1 MPGQSISAEQMW
13 GIYATGIAQAAGFAT
28 VPAGFI
34 LCGTSLIANLAVSSR
49 SLPPAAVP
57 NMQEA
62 LFQVYNL
69 ADTALGLQGIY
80 SPTQHSFFND
90 YAGYI
95 DNLVPAGS
103 QKAPTPTQA
112 GQLRMLQAGL
122 TDANTQYNTDLNSAN
137 TAWGQVSAANPG
149 QYDSFQ
155 SFLNGTT
162 WGGIIDADNKKIAAI
177 NSNIQTLLNKI
188 YGADYLTIQANK
200 AIVDNVRSAMQGSM
214 GTGPYDMLVQATSGS
229 LVVPA
234 YSPSDLDKFSL
245 WVDAIVFQ
253 HEGKVVTGVPPAVIN
268 FNQGIA
274 KNVSVNTPYFKQTNW
289 ASNNFFFTSPGGNE
303 SAATQLDIN
312 TGDPGFSLQV
322 QFDDITQVSLSR
334 GPWFV
339 PELTASPY
347 SYPNPNNLS
356 APASLLIG
364 MYPQIRM
371 SLDPVSYASAYSAY
385 NTAGGFGFAS
395 FWVSASHTQ
404 NASTQSMTATWD
416 NTGNAVTIESS
427 SVSPIILAMVAAP
440 LP

>member
-13 GIYATGIAQAAGFAT
+13 GIYAAGIAQAAGFSA
-28 VPAGFI
+28 VPPGFI

-57 NMQEA
+57 NMPEA

-69 ADTALGLQGIY
+69 ADTALALQGIY
-80 SPTQHSFFND
+80 SPTQHRFFND
-90 YAGYI
+90 YASYI

-137 TAWGQVSAANPG
+137 AAWGQVSAANPG

-162 WGGIIDADNKKIAAI
+162 WGGVMDADNKKAAAI
-177 NSNIQTLLNKI
+177 NTHIQTLLNTI

-200 AIVDNVRSAMQGSM
+200 VVVDGVRSSMQGSTA
-214 GTGPYDMLVQATSGS
+214 TGPYDMLVQATSGS

-245 WVDAIVFQ
+245 WVDSIVFQ
-253 HEGKVVTGVPPAVIN
+253 HEGKIVTGVPPAIIN
-268 FNQGIA
+268 FTTGTA
-274 KNVSVNTPYFKQTNW
+274 KNANINTPYFQQTNW
-289 ASNNFFFTSPGGNE
+289 ANNHFFFSSPNGNE
-303 SAATQLDIN
+303 SAGTQLDIN

-322 QFDDITQVSLSR
+322 QFDDITQVSLTR

-339 PELTASPY
+339 PALTGSPY
-347 SYPNPNNLS
+347 VYPNPNILS
-356 APASLLIG
+356 AATSLLIG
-364 MYPQIRM
+364 MYPQIKM
-371 SLDPVSYASAYSAY
+371 SLDPASYASAYSAY
-385 NTAGGFGFAS
+385 NTAGGFGFGS
-395 FWVSASHTQ
+395 FWVSASH
-404 NASTQSMTATWD
+404 NPDAANQSMTATWD
-416 NTGNAVTIESS
+416 NTGNAVTIQSS
-427 SVSPIILAMVAAP
+427 SVSPIILAMIAAP